1 MKRALFCYLAI
12 LGTGLLFGFFFTMS
26 VSIMPGFDATDP
38 YAALIANQDIGRAT
52 QQSLFFVALLGTP
65 LALIIAIIMTWKMLL
80 TRNWYLI
87 ALLSYI
93 AMMGVTLLLNVPLN
107 QQLDVLAISPAMD
120 NAAEHW
126 LAYSADWQMWNW
138 LRVLFSG
145 LSLLFA
151 AFALRNLPR

>member
-1 MKRALFCYLAI
+1 MKALFCYLAI

-26 VSIMPGFDATDP
+26 VSIMPGLDATDP

-65 LALIIAIIMTWKMLL
+65 LALIITIVMTWKIPL
-80 TRNWYLI
+80 TRNWCVL
-87 ALLSYI
+87 AMLSYLV
-93 AMMGVTLLLNVPLN
+93 MMGVTIFLNVPLN
-107 QQLDVLAISPAMD
+107 QQLDVLAISPGME
-120 NAAEHW
+120 NAPEHW
-126 LAYSADWQMWNW
+126 LAYSVDWQMWNW

-151 AFALRNLPR
+151 AFALRNLPQ